1 MCQWLKSWRSEKVN
15 IIIPQIPV
23 GLEVELIFT
32 FGLIFTTE
40 AGLGVFTTDSLSL
53 LLFCLSSDNDHLF
66 HKIMNYWEHG
76 GQA

>member
-1 MCQWLKSWRSEKVN
+1 MIEVMKVRKGQYYH
-15 IIIPQIPV
+15 PSIPV

-53 LLFCLSSDNDHLF
+53 LLFCLPSDSDHLF
-66 HKIMNYWEHG
+66 HKIMNY
-76 GQA
+76 